1 MDALSHSF
9 LHLIEVLLH
18 VLDNVP
24 TLLILFLQG
33 KKLPLELISL
43 VGCVLKL
50 LSEVIKTLLQLI

>member
-9 LHLIEVLLH
+9 LHLIEVFFH
-18 VLDNVP
+18 ILDNVP

-43 VGCVLKL
+43 VSCVLKL